1 MPLGDEPKG
10 LFYVIFVHFCRINW
24 KKEEKESIQ
33 QQVPLQLPC
42 YDLVTIMSFTVDQR
56 DHRRNGYLSN

>member
-1 MPLGDEPKG
+1 M
-10 LFYVIFVHFCRINW
+10 LFSFIFAELTG
-24 KKEEKESIQ
+24 KKKKKESIQ